1 MNPVP
6 PAEIFARVI
15 QLQKR
20 GLVMG
25 DHTSGSVM
33 EAEHYSYKVGAG
45 TVVFFGASITDSD
58 VIMTDGKSLET
69 HGRHSDQV
77 MLPSPADLAAGLD
90 PVLAKAAQDS
100 EPNSVRK
107 RRESYSLMY
116 GPTNKKTQ
124 LGLGTWPGCWMPCSA
139 TTETRRRIKI

>member
-6 PAEIFARVI
+6 RQRSSRRVI

-58 VIMTDGKSLET
+58 VIMTDGKSLEHT
-69 HGRHSDQV
+69 GVTPGPSDAAI
-77 MLPSPADLAAGLD
+77 SADLAADLTQYWQRQ
-90 PVLAKAAQDS
+90 PRIS